1 MRSHVTVEL
10 RAGVMLNIL
19 LIVGARPNFMKA
31 APICAEMR
39 RRPEE
44 FSVKIV
50 HTGQH
55 YDAAMSDAFFA
66 DLGLPEPDFHLGVGS
81 ASHTGQTARIMLA
94 FEPIVESE
102 RPDWVLVVGDVN
114 STMACALVCAK
125 MGVKVAHVEAGLRSG
140 DRTMPEEINRIVTD
154 AVADLLLTP
163 SPDADENLKR
173 EGVPAEIIR
182 FVGNVMIDSL
192 LENLKRA
199 ETSGVRAELGV
210 VEGSY
215 AVLTMHRPSNVDE
228 RENLEPLVVALIE
241 IAERVPII
249 FPVHP
254 RTKAKIEEFGLNEQI
269 NASSLKLIE
278 PLGYLDF
285 VRLYSGAGFVIT
297 DSGGLQEE
305 TTALGIPCLTIRETT
320 ERPITV
326 EMGTNRVVGTNP
338 EELKRSAFEILESDR
353 RPTDKRI
360 PPLWD
365 GKAAVRICDALLS
378 VPPAVAGG

>member
-199 ETSGVRAELGV
+199 ETSGVREELGV

>member
-1 MRSHVTVEL
+1 MENP
-10 RAGVMLNIL
+10 AGKDQRPKIKA
-19 LIVGARPNFMKA
+19 LIVVGARPNFMKA

-39 RRPEE
+39 RRPGE
-44 FSVKIV
+44 FSVKVV

-81 ASHTGQTARIMLA
+81 ASHTVQTAKIMMA
-94 FEPIVESE
+94 FEPVVEAE

-114 STMACALVCAK
+114 STMACSLVCAK

-140 DRTMPEEINRIVTD
+140 DRSMPEEINRIVTD

-163 SPDADENLKR
+163 SPDADANLKR

-192 LENLKRA
+192 FENLKRA
-199 ETSGVRAELGV
+199 EISVVREELGLA
-210 VEGSY
+210 EGGY

-228 RENLEPLVVALIE
+228 RENLKPLVEALIE

-254 RTKAKIEEFGLNEQI
+254 RTKAKIEEFGLNEEI

-278 PLGYLDF
+278 PLGYVDF
-285 VRLYSGAGFVIT
+285 LRLYSGARFVVT

-305 TTALGIPCLTIRETT
+305 TTALGIPCLTIRENT

-326 EMGTNRVVGTNP
+326 EMGTNRVVGADP
-338 EELKRSAFEILESDR
+338 EKLKRSAFEILESDR

-365 GKAAVRICDALLS
+365 GKAAVRICEALLS
-378 VPPAVAGG
+378 APPAVAGG

>member
-1 MRSHVTVEL
+1 MESP
-10 RAGVMLNIL
+10 AGQDSRPKIKA
-19 LIVGARPNFMKA
+19 LIVVGARPNFMKA

-39 RRPEE
+39 RRPAE

-81 ASHTGQTARIMLA
+81 ASHTVQTAKIMMA
-94 FEPIVESE
+94 FEPIVEAE

-114 STMACALVCAK
+114 STMACSLVCAK

-140 DRTMPEEINRIVTD
+140 DHSMPEEINRIVTD

-173 EGVPAEIIR
+173 EGIPAEKIR

-192 LENLKRA
+192 FENLKRA
-199 ETSGVRAELGV
+199 EISVVREELGLA
-210 VEGSY
+210 EGGY

-228 RENLEPLVVALIE
+228 RDNLEPLVEALIE

-254 RTKAKIEEFGLNEQI
+254 RTKTKIEEFGLNEQI

-278 PLGYLDF
+278 PLGYVDF
-285 VRLYSGAGFVIT
+285 LRLYSGARFVVT

-305 TTALGIPCLTIRETT
+305 TTALGIPCLTIRENT
-320 ERPITV
+320 ERPVTV
-326 EMGTNRVVGTNP
+326 TMGTNRVVGTNP
-338 EELKRSAFEILESDR
+338 DKLKSSAFELLESPS
-353 RPTDKRI
+353 RPSDKKI

-365 GKAAVRICDALLS
+365 GKAAVRICDQLL
-378 VPPAVAGG
+378 

>member
-1 MRSHVTVEL
+1 MENP
-10 RAGVMLNIL
+10 AGQDSRPKIKA
-19 LIVGARPNFMKA
+19 LIVVGARPNFMKA

-39 RRPEE
+39 RRPAE

-81 ASHTGQTARIMLA
+81 ASHTVQTAKIMMA
-94 FEPIVESE
+94 FEPIVEAE

-114 STMACALVCAK
+114 STMACSLVCAK

-140 DRTMPEEINRIVTD
+140 DRSMPEEINRIVTD

-173 EGVPAEIIR
+173 EGIPAEKIR

-192 LENLKRA
+192 FENLKRA
-199 ETSGVRAELGV
+199 EISVVREELGLA
-210 VEGSY
+210 EGGY

-228 RENLEPLVVALIE
+228 RDNLEPLVEALIE

-254 RTKAKIEEFGLNEQI
+254 RTKTKIEEFGLNEQI

-278 PLGYLDF
+278 PLGYVDF
-285 VRLYSGAGFVIT
+285 LRLYSGARFVVT

-305 TTALGIPCLTIRETT
+305 TTALGIPCLTIRENT
-320 ERPITV
+320 ERPVTV
-326 EMGTNRVVGTNP
+326 TMGTNRVVGTNP
-338 EELKRSAFEILESDR
+338 DKLKSSAFELLESPS
-353 RPTDKRI
+353 RPSDKKI

-365 GKAAVRICDALLS
+365 GKAAVRICDQLL
-378 VPPAVAGG
+378 

>member
-192 LENLKRA
+192 FENLKRA
-199 ETSGVRAELGV
+199 EISVVREELGLA
-210 VEGSY
+210 EGGY

-228 RENLEPLVVALIE
+228 RENLKPLVEALIE

-269 NASSLKLIE
+269 KASSLKLIE

-285 VRLYSGAGFVIT
+285 LHLYRGAKFVVT

-305 TTALGIPCLTIRETT
+305 TTALGIPCLTIRENT

-326 EMGTNRVVGTNP
+326 EMGTNRVVGADP
-338 EELKRSAFEILESDR
+338 EKLKRSAFEILESDR

-365 GKAAVRICDALLS
+365 GKAAVRICEALLS
-378 VPPAVAGG
+378 APPAVAGG